1 MSTRK
6 QRKRREKEQRHE
18 YVWQDAEGNILEPEE
33 AAKDSARSGNGA
45 VRKQGSSP
53 QGRGGRVVQPP
64 SWSRT
69 FKRAL
74 IFAPVFLIVILL
86 LNGNRLSLAGTVL
99 NAILLVVVFVPFSY
113 MLDKLVYRQYQKRQ
127 EKRS

>member
-1 MSTRK
+1 MASRK

-18 YVWQDAEGNILEPEE
+18 YVWQDAEGNIVEPEVP
-33 AAKDSARSGNGA
+33 KDSAKSSNGA
-45 VRKQGSSP
+45 VRKQSSSS

-64 SWSRT
+64 SWNRT

-86 LNGNRLSLAGTVL
+86 LNGNRLSLAGTIL
-99 NAILLVVVFVPFSY
+99 NAVLLVAVFVPFSY
-113 MLDKLVYRQYQKRQ
+113 MVDKLVYRQYQKRQ
-127 EKRS
+127 NRG